1 MVKEVRVN
9 LFDVEFTD
17 KKTQPLSDTIGEF
30 ERLGIGDRWR
40 DGIRLDYI
48 EHQPA
53 DQVIPKSAIYLE
65 FTKQRSVGP
74 GRLKEDEPIKDFD
87 IARDEY
93 FGEETSALFVPSR
106 KWLLILN
113 NHYGAGPSRMAAYF
127 NALDPGSQ
135 RFFDYQISP
144 RIDSKAL
151 ERMRKMQRFSQV
163 EVSAKVGVFDVAA
176 DPLLESVH
184 EAAGEAKAMR
194 ISLTLHAN
202 EKYKHGSSLTPNV
215 VRRVVNRLL
224 KNQDDV
230 DRLVVTADD
239 PAIGSKDRI
248 IDLIEHKIHL
258 PFTERDLQISV
269 GRRYTRNSKI
279 SLLRRSFRAWFQQF
293 G

>member
-1 MVKEVRVN
+1 MVKQVRVN
-9 LFDVEFTD
+9 LFDVEFTE
-17 KKTQPLSDTIGEF
+17 KKTQPLSDTIREF
-30 ERLGIGDRWR
+30 EALSVANRWR
-40 DGIRLDYI
+40 DEIRLDYI
-48 EHQPA
+48 EWQQA
-53 DQVIPKSAIYLE
+53 DPVIPKSAVYLE

-87 IARDEY
+87 IARDES

-144 RIDSKAL
+144 KIDSKAL
-151 ERMRKMQRFSQV
+151 DRMKRMHRFSQV
-163 EVSAKVGVFDVAA
+163 EVSAKVGVFDVAT
-176 DPLLESVH
+176 DPLLESVYD
-184 EAAGEAKAMR
+184 AAGEAKAMR

-202 EKYKHGSSLTPNV
+202 EKYKHGESLTPKV
-215 VRRVVNRLL
+215 VRRIVDRLL
-224 KNQDDV
+224 KSQDDV

-239 PAIGSKDRI
+239 PALDAKDRV
-248 IDLIEHKIHL
+248 IDLIEHKMHL

-279 SLLRRSFRAWFQQF
+279 TLLRRSFRAWFHQL

>member
-1 MVKEVRVN
+1 M
-9 LFDVEFTD
+9 
-17 KKTQPLSDTIGEF
+17 
-30 ERLGIGDRWR
+30 
-40 DGIRLDYI
+40 
-48 EHQPA
+48 
-53 DQVIPKSAIYLE
+53 IPKDAVYLE

-74 GRLKEDEPIKDFD
+74 GRLKNDEPIKDFD

-106 KWLLILN
+106 KWLLVLN
-113 NHYGAGPSRMAAYF
+113 NHYGVGPTRMAAYF

-144 RIDSKAL
+144 KIDSHAL
-151 ERMRKMQRFSQV
+151 SRMKKMQGFSQV
-163 EVSAKVGVFDVAA
+163 EVSAKVGAFDVAT

-184 EAAGEAKAMR
+184 DAAGEAKAMR

-202 EKYKHGSSLTPNV
+202 EKYKHGSSLTPKV
-215 VRRVVNRLL
+215 VRRVVSRLL
-224 KNQDDV
+224 KSQDDI

-239 PAIGSKDRI
+239 PSIDPKDKV

-258 PFTERDLQISV
+258 PFTERDLQISA

-279 SLLRRSFRAWFQQF
+279 TLLRRSFRAWFHQL